1 MNEII
6 TFGEAL
12 LRLTPPGHLRLEQAT
27 SLDLEVGGAEL
38 NTVVGLARLGHG
50 TAWVSRL
57 PDSPL
62 GRMMAGRVRA
72 AGVNDTHVKYG
83 DGRAGIYFLEEGA
96 APRASAI
103 VYDRADSSMA
113 RIMPGEFD
121 WATIFQGAKW
131 FHVTGI
137 SAALSDSSAKV
148 VFEAL
153 AVAKNTGLKTSVDLN
168 YRSKLWGA
176 ADAGR
181 VMGEV
186 IRDCDVLFASENDAK
201 LLFGIDGSDFA
212 TVAFQLHERFGVK
225 AVATMRRDSHLLWR
239 DRVQAIGW
247 CDGTTIESK
256 AHEVEVVDRI
266 GTGDAFAAGVIHG
279 MLTRDFASGIETG
292 AAMAALAHTIRGDL
306 PLVNPDEVQAAI
318 DGAGLRIRR

>member
-27 SLDLEVGGAEL
+27 TLELEVGGAEL
-38 NTVVGLARLGHG
+38 NTAVGLARLGHR

-72 AGVNDTHVKYG
+72 AGVSTEHVHYG
-83 DGRAGIYFLEEGA
+83 GGRAGIYFLEEGA

-103 VYDRADSSMA
+103 IYDRAESSMA
-113 RIMPGEFD
+113 WVQPGEFD
-121 WATIFQGAKW
+121 WPAIFAGAKW

-137 SAALSDSSAKV
+137 TAALSTNAASVVSEAICAAKT
-148 VFEAL
+148 A
-153 AVAKNTGLKTSVDLN
+153 GLKLSVDLN
-168 YRSKLWGA
+168 YRSKLWSA

-186 IRDCDVLFASENDAK
+186 IRGCDMLFASENDAK
-201 LLFGIDGSDFA
+201 LLFGIDGTTFGE
-212 TVAFQLHERFGVK
+212 VAVRLHERFGVK
-225 AVATMRRDSHLLWR
+225 AVATMRRDSTLLWR

-247 CDGTTIESK
+247 QDGTAIESK
-256 AHEVEVVDRI
+256 THDVEVVDRI

-279 MLTRDFASGIETG
+279 MLNDNFASGIEIG

-306 PLVNPDEVQAAI
+306 PLVDPQEVRAAV